1 MAKLSFFIFSA
12 SPVEGFLRFYQTDLP
27 LIPFLGNNL
36 EQPMRNL
43 MKRVIKNDVMT
54 SATNVLKLMKIDLSN
69 NDHHRDYKSIDIGF
83 VAGEQL
89 KLVGRSVSERDILE
103 FRMQCKYF
111 ILALIT
117 KIK

>member
-1 MAKLSFFIFSA
+1 
-12 SPVEGFLRFYQTDLP
+12 
-27 LIPFLGNNL
+27 
-36 EQPMRNL
+36 
-43 MKRVIKNDVMT
+43 MKRVIKHNVMT
-54 SATNVLKLMKIDLSN
+54 SATNVLKLLLKIDLSN
-69 NDHHRDYKSIDIGF
+69 KDSHKDYKIIDIGF

-103 FRMQCKYF
+103 LRMQCIDL